1 MPLSPD
7 QLQAA
12 STGATLFELPLQG
25 LILQADCLPRW
36 INSMFTNKYS
46 DVEPGQGRRS
56 VIADDRGRVGGL
68 VDWYRLSEERYLGLL
83 EGVDTAA
90 FLTRFQMYL
99 VLEDIEP
106 EELEDMGLLSL
117 QGPQADAVLASAGLP
132 LPADDHAHLEDAAG
146 VRVLRRDRS
155 GLGGVDLLLPQGQ
168 VEGLRERLIAGAAA
182 GSAELL
188 EALRIQ
194 AGKAA
199 WPKDGSEKSMVHE
212 LNLQRE
218 CVSFD
223 KGCYLGQEVIN
234 RIERVGGVRKRL
246 TRLSVDGPVAE
257 GATLWAGEDEL
268 FPEDFVLKLRVEV
281 GLAVA
286 GEDEVGRLSSVVQVG
301 EQSLALGTVRESAW
315 AEGTLLRAR
324 DSEQERQ
331 ARVLG

>member
-12 STGATLFELPLQG
+12 STGATLFALPLQG

-68 VDWYRLSEERYLGLL
+68 VAWYRLSEDRYLGLL
-83 EGVDTAA
+83 EGLDAEA
-90 FLTRFQMYL
+90 FQARFRMYL
-99 VLEDIEP
+99 VLEDIEV
-106 EELEDMGLLSL
+106 EELDGVDLLSL
-117 QGPQADAVLASAGLP
+117 QGPQAEAVLAQSGLP
-132 LPADDHAHLEDAAG
+132 LPEGDHAHLESAEG
-146 VRVLRRDRS
+146 VRVLRRDRT
-155 GLGGVDLLLPQGQ
+155 GLGGVDLL
-168 VEGLRERLIAGAAA
+168 VAKGLADDLRGRLLGAGAVE

-188 EALRIQ
+188 DALRIQ

-199 WPKDGSEKSMVHE
+199 WPRDGSEKSMVHE
-212 LNLQRE
+212 LNLQQE

-246 TRLSVDGPVAE
+246 TRLSIDGPIAE
-257 GATLWAGEDEL
+257 GASLWL
-268 FPEDFVLKLRVEV
+268 
-281 GLAVA
+281 
-286 GEDEVGRLSSVVQVG
+286 GEDEVGRISSAVQVG
-301 EQSLALGTVRESAW
+301 AQSLALGTLRESAW
-315 AEGTLLRAR
+315 TEGTLLRVR
-324 DSEQERQ
+324 DGELEVQG
-331 ARVLG
+331 RVVG

>member
-168 VEGLRERLIAGAAA
+168 VEGLRERLIAAGAAA

-257 GATLWAGEDEL
+257 GATLWAGEDE
-268 FPEDFVLKLRVEV
+268 
-281 GLAVA
+281 
-286 GEDEVGRLSSVVQVG
+286 VGRLSSVVQVG

>member
-12 STGATLFELPLQG
+12 RAGATLFELPLQAV
-25 LILQADCLPRW
+25 ILQADCLPRW

-68 VDWYRLSEERYLGLL
+68 VDWYRLSEERYLGVL
-83 EGVDTAA
+83 EGMTVEA

-106 EELEDMGLLSL
+106 EEVEDVDLLSL
-117 QGPQADAVLASAGLP
+117 QGEGALAVVETAGLP
-132 LPADDHAHLEDAAG
+132 LPEADHAHREGQDGL
-146 VRVLRRDRS
+146 RVLRRDRS
-155 GLGGVDLLLPQGQ
+155 GAGGVDLLVPRSATAA
-168 VEGLRERLIAGAAA
+168 LRARLLAAGASEGDAL
-182 GSAELL
+182 LL

-194 AGKAA
+194 AGRAA
-199 WPKDGSEKSMVHE
+199 WPKDGTDKSMVHE
-212 LNLQRE
+212 LNLQGE

-246 TRLSVDGPVAE
+246 TRLTVDGPVAE
-257 GATLWAGEDEL
+257 GATVFLGEE
-268 FPEDFVLKLRVEV
+268 
-281 GLAVA
+281 
-286 GEDEVGRLSSVVQVG
+286 EVGRLSSAVQVG
-301 EQSLALGTVRESAW
+301 DQSLALATVRESAW
-315 AEGTLLRAR
+315 APGTVLRVR
-324 DSEQERQ
+324 DGEVD
-331 ARVLG
+331 RVGTVAG